1 MSAKVISIA
10 LQKGGVGKTTT
21 AQALASTLGSQK
33 KKVCVIDLDG
43 QRNLTYASGVINP
56 NYTITSVL
64 SGNCTATD
72 AIIQCKHYDLL
83 AADEYLVNVE
93 RAEQINPTLLKESIQ
108 PLLDLYDCIIID
120 TPPALGNLLFN
131 ALAASDYVIIPSEAR
146 PFALQGLDAL
156 NQTIQAVQQSVNSDL
171 KILGIL
177 LIKFNTR
184 TVLNR
189 NIKALAENYAAEI
202 GTTVFKTGIREG
214 VSVAEA
220 QMKQTALID
229 YAPRSNPNIDYV
241 KFTKE
246 VIQKIQK
253 MEEK

>member
-21 AQALASTLGSQK
+21 AQALASTLGTQK

-43 QRNLTYASGVINP
+43 QRNLTYASGVEAP
-56 NYTITSVL
+56 EQTITSVL
-64 SGNCTATD
+64 SGNCTVAD
-72 AIIQCKHYDLL
+72 AVIQCKYYDLL
-83 AADEYLVNVE
+83 AADEYLGNVE
-93 RAEQINPTLLKESIQ
+93 RAEQVSPKLLKESIQ
-108 PLLDLYDCIIID
+108 PLLDLYDYIIID

-131 ALAASDYVIIPSEAR
+131 ALTASDYVIIPSEAR

-156 NQTIQAVQQSVNSDL
+156 NQTIQAVQQSVNPDL

-189 NIKALAENYAAEI
+189 NIKAMAENYTSEI

-214 VSVAEA
+214 ISVAEA
-220 QMKQTALID
+220 QMKQIPLIEYAPKSNSSID
-229 YAPRSNPNIDYV
+229 YI
-241 KFTKE
+241 KFAKE

-253 MEEK
+253 MEKK

>member
-43 QRNLTYASGVINP
+43 QRNLTYASGVEAP
-56 NYTITSVL
+56 EQTITSLL
-64 SGNCTATD
+64 SGNCTAAD
-72 AIIQCKHYDLL
+72 AIIQCKYYDLL
-83 AADEYLVNVE
+83 TADEYLGNVE
-93 RAEQINPTLLKESIQ
+93 RAEQVSPKLLKDSIQ
-108 PLLDLYDCIIID
+108 PILDLYDYIIID

-131 ALAASDYVIIPSEAR
+131 ALTASDYVIIPSEAR

-156 NQTIQAVQQSVNSDL
+156 NQTIQAVQQSVNPDL

-189 NIKALAENYAAEI
+189 NIKIMAENYAAEI
-202 GTTVFKTGIREG
+202 GTSVFKTGIREG

-241 KFTKE
+241 KLTKE

-253 MEEK
+253 MEKK

>member
-43 QRNLTYASGVINP
+43 QRNLTYASGVEAP
-56 NYTITSVL
+56 DQTITSVL
-64 SGNCTATD
+64 SGNCA
-72 AIIQCKHYDLL
+72 AAEAVIQYKYYDLL
-83 AADEYLVNVE
+83 AADEYLGNVE
-93 RAEQINPTLLKESIQ
+93 RAEQVEPTLLKESIQ
-108 PLLDLYDCIIID
+108 PLLDLYDYIIID

-131 ALAASDYVIIPSEAR
+131 ALTASDYVIIPSEAR

-156 NQTIQAVQQSVNSDL
+156 HQTIQAVQQSVNPDL

-184 TVLNR
+184 TILNR
-189 NIKALAENYAAEI
+189 DLKEMVENYASEI
-202 GTTVFKTGIREG
+202 GTEIFKTGIREG
-214 VSVAEA
+214 ISVGEA
-220 QMKQTALID
+220 QAKQKALIE
-229 YAPRSNPNIDYV
+229 YAPKSKPNIDYL

-253 MEEK
+253 IGEK

>member
-33 KKVCVIDLDG
+33 KKVCIIDLDG
-43 QRNLTYASGVINP
+43 QRNLTYASGVTDP
-56 NYTITSVL
+56 DRTITSVL
-64 SGNCTATD
+64 SGNCMATE
-72 AIIQCKHYDLL
+72 AVIKCKYYDLL
-83 AADEYLVNVE
+83 AADEYLGNVE
-93 RAEQINPTLLKESIQ
+93 RAEQVSPELLKKSIQ
-108 PLLDLYDCIIID
+108 PLLNLYDYIIID

-131 ALAASDYVIIPSEAR
+131 ALVASDYVIIPSEAR

-156 NQTIQAVQQSVNSDL
+156 NQTIQAVQQSVNPDL

-189 NIKALAENYAAEI
+189 NIKAMAETYASEI

-214 VSVAEA
+214 ISVAEA
-220 QMKQTALID
+220 QMKQVSLIEYAHKSNPSID
-229 YAPRSNPNIDYV
+229 YI
-241 KFTKE
+241 KFTRE
-246 VIQKIQK
+246 VVQKIQK
-253 MEEK
+253 MEKK

>member
-33 KKVCVIDLDG
+33 KEVCVIDLDG
-43 QRNLTYASGVINP
+43 QRNLTYASGVEAP
-56 NYTITSVL
+56 DQTITSVL
-64 SGNCTATD
+64 SGNCA
-72 AIIQCKHYDLL
+72 AVEAVIKCKYYDLL
-83 AADEYLVNVE
+83 AADEYLGNVE
-93 RAEQINPTLLKESIQ
+93 RAEQIKPTLLKESIQ
-108 PLLDLYDCIIID
+108 PLLDLYDYIIID

-156 NQTIQAVQQSVNSDL
+156 NQTIQAVQQSVNPNL

-184 TVLNR
+184 TILNR
-189 NIKALAENYAAEI
+189 DLKEMVENYASEI
-202 GTTVFKTGIREG
+202 GTEVFKTWIREG
-214 VSVAEA
+214 ISVGEA
-220 QMKQTALID
+220 QAKQKTLIE
-229 YAPRSNPNIDYV
+229 YAPKSKPNIDYL

-253 MEEK
+253 IGEK